1 MLNFLFEID
10 YNMLLNSIFLFCGW
24 KSAVYFLFLYTKN
37 MKKSFFFR
45 WVSILGAV
53 LLLATSVMPG
63 LTKVYAESY
72 SENPESLGLNWEYI
86 YDETTWNEAYA
97 NPTLQ
102 AYYAWSDQ
110 ANAPYKEDL
119 WNSASGRAANIN
131 DAHKTNDEYDLDE
144 NGNYIYDNCERNWS
158 GAVSAPWAKYPWAVV
173 SIPKPFT
180 WTISFS
186 YNGWEPVYPWGE
198 AVRSFT
204 RGFGIA
210 SIPEE
215 FKNNSFLIPE
225 NAGIANGEWEG
236 EVGEASTFDPTELV
250 ITLIQ
255 AHNLTIHYVYSN
267 WDEAAEAY
275 TWEILDWEEYSHAS
289 PDIANYTPD
298 VATVS
303 GTITDDVEVTVT
315 YAPTNDVNE
324 NGIADEEETTYTVSF
339 DTNWWTPAT
348 IESQTNLLPGQKA
361 EKPENPT
368 KEWNVFAWWLDDE
381 SNEFDF
387 DQAFENITWT
397 ATKTVAL
404 TAQWEAMTSSWGA
417 MIEQEDGTGTWMVV
431 EADTP
436 ATSTDASSV
445 QSSNSTATVQWEVEL
460 DVYNDADWDWAADGT
475 GPISTKVNFTNPVLV
490 RIPVSSWTSVKVKV
504 KHNGE
509 STFGIEWLT
518 TNSGASCA
526 DWVSDAAYDGSE
538 IPANWFAEIWTCSA
552 STFVA
557 YTEEANPSSPSNGG
571 SWGGGGSS
579 KTTKA
584 DDAKATTGDDAA
596 VNETNAEE
604 NNWEN
609 AEEQKPT
616 MTEAQAVEKFGQEQI
631 DAYKWA
637 LENGITTM
645 KTVEA
650 ARLDEPLTRAEL
662 AKMMVVYIQKV
673 VQKDPVVTGD
683 VSYSDVSEEL
693 GDLYGY
699 IKLAYQYQIMW
710 INADGTPI
718 ELFNPYGIVSRWEY
732 ATVFSRVLF
741 GAKFNKDGED
751 FYTNHLE
758 ALKTAEILTNTTPS
772 IQEMR
777 GWVMLM
783 MYRSSQNGE
792 AIEKVANSTEET
804 ADETKADETANEET
818 ATDETKTETNEETKA
833 EETTNAEATTGDT
846 AEAPATEE
854 TSETTSDNTD
864 TTAEAT
870 TWDVAEVNTWA
881 VAEVTT
887 WDTASS

>member
-1 MLNFLFEID
+1 MDGDPLR
-10 YNMLLNSIFLFCGW
+10 IFIF
-24 KSAVYFLFLYTKN
+24 YIKN
-37 MKKSFFFR
+37 MKKNSLFK

-63 LTKVYAESY
+63 LQAFADY
-72 SENPESLGLNWEYI
+72 SDDTWEWMYV
-86 YDETTWNEAYA
+86 YDEASWDEAVA
-97 NPTLQ
+97 NWWL
-102 AYYAWSDQ
+102 AKYYAAYPDEDRWCAPNAYKDYWHYGQAADKELSGWVWPDTCTHAWSWVV
-110 ANAPYKEDL
+110 NAVWSTLPWIVINFKDDFNWKIKFSYEGKED
-119 WNSASGRAANIN
+119 
-131 DAHKTNDEYDLDE
+131 
-144 NGNYIYDNCERNWS
+144 
-158 GAVSAPWAKYPWAVV
+158 
-173 SIPKPFT
+173 
-180 WTISFS
+180 
-186 YNGWEPVYPWGE
+186 VYPWSRTGWTN
-198 AVRSFT
+198 SNFW
-204 RGFGIA
+204 IA
-210 SIPEE
+210 SLYVE
-215 FKNNSFLIPE
+215 FQEDNFSFLTWWE
-225 NAGIANGEWEG
+225 NFN
-236 EVGEASTFDPTELV
+236 FDITKFNAVLV
-250 ITLIQ
+250 PFRS
-255 AHNLTIHYVYSN
+255 LTIHYVYSN
-267 WDEAAEAY
+267 WGEAAEDY
-275 TWEILDWEEYSHAS
+275 TGVFLDWDEYIQAS
-289 PDIANYTPD
+289 PDVANYTPD

-315 YAPTNDVNE
+315 YTPNNDVNE
-324 NGIADEEETTYTVSF
+324 NNIADEEETTYTISF

-348 IESQTNLLPGQKA
+348 IEGQTKLPGQKA
-361 EKPENPT
+361 EKPANPT

-436 ATSTDASSV
+436 ATSTDASVV

-475 GPISTKVNFTNPVLV
+475 DPISTKVNFTNPVLV

-526 DWVSDAAYDGSE
+526 DWISDAAYDGSE
-538 IPANWFAEIWTCSA
+538 IPANWYVEIWTCSA

-584 DDAKATTGDDAA
+584 DDAKAATGDDTT

-604 NNWEN
+604 DNGES

-673 VQKDPVVTGD
+673 LEKDPMVTGD
-683 VSYSDVSEEL
+683 VSYSDVDESL

-718 ELFNPYGIVSRWEY
+718 KFFNPNGLVTRWEY

-741 GAKFNKDGED
+741 GDKFNKAGED
-751 FYTNHLE
+751 FYSKHLE
-758 ALKTAEILTNTTPS
+758 ALKAAWILTNTIPT

-783 MYRSSQNGE
+783 MYRSSQNAE
-792 AIEKVANSTEET
+792 KIENVANT
-804 ADETKADETANEET
+804 
-818 ATDETKTETNEETKA
+818 TETNEEEKADEETATASDETKSEANEEEKA
-833 EETTNAEATTGDT
+833 EEATNTEATNTEATTGDV
-846 AEAPATEE
+846 AETPATQES
-854 TSETTSDNTD
+854 SETTAENTE

-870 TWDVAEVNTWA
+870 TWDVAEAPT
-881 VAEVTT
+881 AEAST
-887 WDTASS
+887 WDTASN

>member
-1 MLNFLFEID
+1 
-10 YNMLLNSIFLFCGW
+10 
-24 KSAVYFLFLYTKN
+24 
-37 MKKSFFFR
+37 MKKSFLFK

-63 LTKVYAESY
+63 LIKVYASWEWQY
-72 SENPESLGLNWEYI
+72 SDSTWEWMYVNDEATWDASFENWWL
-86 YDETTWNEAYA
+86 AK
-97 NPTLQ
+97 
-102 AYYAWSDQ
+102 YYAAYPD
-110 ANAPYKEDL
+110 EDL
-119 WNSASGRAANIN
+119 WSTTTNSPEPWFNDKIYTVHMWTNAECEGDYEVRQFKAKYYSDAQGEKNGTQQIIDVNDSDIVYYIPLFFDKPTQTFELFSNISGGYNGTVDDLIGSCSRWIKVVDVTYGENV
-131 DAHKTNDEYDLDE
+131 AHS
-144 NGNYIYDNCERNWS
+144 WS
-158 GAVSAPWAKYPWAVV
+158 GAVNAPGSTLPWIVV
-173 SIPKPFT
+173 NFKDDFYGKIK
-180 WTISFS
+180 FS
-186 YNGWEPVYPWGE
+186 YTGKEDVYPWSRTE
-198 AVRSFT
+198 WTSSDFWV
-204 RGFGIA
+204 A
-210 SIPEE
+210 SLYKE
-215 FKNNSFLIPE
+215 FQEDNFSFLTWWGSFNFEIDKF
-225 NAGIANGEWEG
+225 NA
-236 EVGEASTFDPTELV
+236 TLV
-250 ITLIQ
+250 PF
-255 AHNLTIHYVYSN
+255 HSLTIHYKYSN
-267 WDEAAEAY
+267 WDDAAGDY
-275 TWEILDWEEYSHAS
+275 TWELLDGDEYSHAS
-289 PDIANYTPD
+289 PDIENYTPD

-303 GTITDDVEVTVT
+303 GTIADDVEVTVT
-315 YAPTNDVNE
+315 YSL
-324 NGIADEEETTYTVSF
+324 I
-339 DTNWWTPAT
+339 
-348 IESQTNLLPGQKA
+348 
-361 EKPENPT
+361 
-368 KEWNVFAWWLDDE
+368 
-381 SNEFDF
+381 
-387 DQAFENITWT
+387 
-397 ATKTVAL
+397 
-404 TAQWEAMTSSWGA
+404 MTSSSGA
-417 MIEQEDGTGTWMVV
+417 MIEQEDETGTWMVV

-436 ATSTDASSV
+436 ATSTDASAV

-460 DVYNDADWDWAADGT
+460 DVYNDADWDWVADGT
-475 GPISTKVNFTNPVLV
+475 DPISTKVNFTNPVLV

-596 VNETNAEE
+596 VNETNAGED
-604 NNWEN
+604 NWEN

-645 KTVEA
+645 KTIEA

-792 AIEKVANSTEET
+792 AIEKVVTATEENK
-804 ADETKADETANEET
+804 D
-818 ATDETKTETNEETKA
+818 ETKA
-833 EETTNAEATTGDT
+833 EETTNAESTTGDT
-846 AEAPATEE
+846 AETPTAEE
-854 TSETTSDNTD
+854 TSEAVAENGETS
-864 TTAEAT
+864 AEAT
-870 TWDVAEVNTWA
+870 TWDVAEVNTWT
-881 VAEVTT
+881 VAETTT

>member
-1 MLNFLFEID
+1 MD
-10 YNMLLNSIFLFCGW
+10 GDPQCIFIF
-24 KSAVYFLFLYTKN
+24 YYKN
-37 MKKSFFFR
+37 MKKNSLFK
-45 WVSILGAV
+45 WVSMLGAV
-53 LLLATSVMPG
+53 LLLVTSVMPG

-86 YDETTWNEAYA
+86 YNEATWNEAYA

-186 YNGWEPVYPWGE
+186 YDGWEPVYPWGE
-198 AVRSFT
+198 AIRSFT

-215 FKNNSFLIPE
+215 FKNNSFLIPK
-225 NAGIANGEWEG
+225 NAGIANDEWEG
-236 EVGEASTFDPTELV
+236 EVGEASTFDPTKLV

-255 AHNLTIHYVYSN
+255 AHSLTIHYVYSN
-267 WDEAAEAY
+267 WDEAAEDY
-275 TWEILDWEEYSHAS
+275 TGEFLDWDEYSQPS
-289 PDIANYTPD
+289 PDITNYTAD

-315 YAPTNDVNE
+315 YTPTNDENE
-324 NGIADEEETTYTVSF
+324 NDVADEEETSYTVSF

-436 ATSTDASSV
+436 ATSTDASAV
-445 QSSNSTATVQWEVEL
+445 QSSNSTATIQWEVEL
-460 DVYNDADWDWAADGT
+460 DVYNDADWDWVADGT
-475 GPISTKVNFTNPVLV
+475 DPISIKVNFTNPVLV
-490 RIPVSSWTSVKVKV
+490 RIPVNSWTSVKVKV

-526 DWVSDAAYDGSE
+526 DWISDAAYDGSE
-538 IPANWFAEIWTCSA
+538 IPANWYVEIWTCSA

-557 YTEEANPSSPSNGG
+557 YTEESNSSSSDNSSWTSWGGKG
-571 SWGGGGSS
+571 SWGGGSSTSSDKDNSKVDSTDNS
-579 KTTKA
+579 KT
-584 DDAKATTGDDAA
+584 
-596 VNETNAEE
+596 NESSQDSTQANENWTDNNGTDSQNA
-604 NNWEN
+604 WEDKYN
-609 AEEQKPT
+609 
-616 MTEAQAVEKFGQEQI
+616 QEFH
-631 DAYKWA
+631 DAYEFAFKNW
-637 LENGITTM
+637 ITTM
-645 KTVEA
+645 PSINEA
-650 ARLDEPLTRAEL
+650 DMESPLTRIAM
-662 AKMMVVYIQKV
+662 AKMLSQYAINVLGKTP
-673 VQKDPVVTGD
+673 DTGKNISFPD
-683 VSYSDVSEEL
+683 VSPEL
-693 GDLYGY
+693 DAQYNSWVT
-699 IKLAYQYQIMW
+699 LAYQLWIMG
-710 INADGTPI
+710 INIDEFRPFDEVTRAEFVTALSRMLFGLADGENLYYETHMQKLLEEKIITVADPDMK
-718 ELFNPYGIVSRWEY
+718 ELRWY
-732 ATVFSRVLF
+732 VM
-741 GAKFNKDGED
+741 
-751 FYTNHLE
+751 
-758 ALKTAEILTNTTPS
+758 I
-772 IQEMR
+772 
-777 GWVMLM
+777 MLM
-783 MYRSSQNGE
+783 RS
-792 AIEKVANSTEET
+792 
-804 ADETKADETANEET
+804 ADK
-818 ATDETKTETNEETKA
+818 
-833 EETTNAEATTGDT
+833 
-846 AEAPATEE
+846 
-854 TSETTSDNTD
+854 
-864 TTAEAT
+864 
-870 TWDVAEVNTWA
+870 
-881 VAEVTT
+881 
-887 WDTASS
+887 

>member
-1 MLNFLFEID
+1 MNSLSFLIGFFCFVD
-10 YNMLLNSIFLFCGW
+10 GDPQCIFIF
-24 KSAVYFLFLYTKN
+24 YYKN
-37 MKKSFFFR
+37 MKKNSLFK

-72 SENPESLGLNWEYI
+72 SENPESLWLNWEYI
-86 YDETTWNEAYA
+86 YNEATWNEAYA

-236 EVGEASTFDPTELV
+236 EVGEASTFEPTKLV

-275 TWEILDWEEYSHAS
+275 TSEILDWEEYSHAS
-289 PDIANYTPD
+289 PDVANYTPD

-303 GTITDDVEVTVT
+303 GTITDDVVVTVT
-315 YAPTNDVNE
+315 YAPNNDVNE
-324 NGIADEEETTYTVSF
+324 NGIADEEETTYTISF

-348 IESQTNLLPGQKA
+348 IEGQTKLPGQKA
-361 EKPENPT
+361 EKPANPT

-387 DQAFENITWT
+387 NQAFENITWT

-436 ATSTDASSV
+436 ATSTDASAV

-460 DVYNDADWDWAADGT
+460 DVYNDADWDWAADGAD
-475 GPISTKVNFTNPVLV
+475 PISTKVNFTNPVLV

-504 KHNGE
+504 RHNGE

-526 DWVSDAAYDGSE
+526 DWISDAAYDWSD
-538 IPANWFAEIWTCSA
+538 IPANWYAEIWTCSA

-557 YTEEANPSSPSNGG
+557 YTEEANSSSSNKT
-571 SWGGGGSS
+571 SWGWGGGSS
-579 KTTKA
+579 NTTKA
-584 DDAKATTGDDAA
+584 DDTKATTSDKAT
-596 VNETNAEE
+596 VKETVAEE
-604 NNWEN
+604 NNGEN
-609 AEEQKPT
+609 AEEQKPA

-645 KTVEA
+645 KTIEA

-662 AKMMVVYIQKV
+662 SKMMVVYIQKV
-673 VQKDPVVTGD
+673 LGKSPVVTGD
-683 VSYSDVSEEL
+683 VSYSDVKEEL
-693 GDLYGY
+693 GDLFGY

-741 GAKFNKDGED
+741 GSKFNKDGAD
-751 FYTNHLE
+751 FYTKHLD
-758 ALKTAEILTNTTPS
+758 ALKAAWILTNTTAS

-792 AIEKVANSTEET
+792 AIEKVAT
-804 ADETKADETANEET
+804 ADEENKDEAKADETAKEET
-818 ATDETKTETNEETKA
+818 VTDEAKAETNEETKA
-833 EETTNAEATTGDT
+833 EEATSAETTTGDT
-846 AEAPATEE
+846 AETPSTEE
-854 TSETTSDNTD
+854 TSETTAENTD
-864 TTAEAT
+864 TTAETA
-870 TWDVAEVNTWA
+870 TWA
-881 VAEVTT
+881 VAEVNAWTEVGATT

>member
-1 MLNFLFEID
+1 MRLITICSWIVF
-10 YNMLLNSIFLFCGW
+10 FCFVDR
-24 KSAVYFLFLYTKN
+24 KSTVCFLFLYTKD

-86 YDETTWNEAYA
+86 YNEATWNEAYA

-131 DAHKTNDEYDLDE
+131 DAHKTNDEYDLDG

-267 WDEAAEAY
+267 WDEAAETY

-368 KEWNVFAWWLDDE
+368 KEWNVFAWWLDDK

-397 ATKTVAL
+397 ATKTVVL

-436 ATSTDASSV
+436 ATSTDASAV

-475 GPISTKVNFTNPVLV
+475 DPISTKVNFTNPVLV

-579 KTTKA
+579 KTTKT

-604 NNWEN
+604 NNGESVG
-609 AEEQKPT
+609 EQKPA

-718 ELFNPYGIVSRWEY
+718 ELFNPHGIVSRWEY

-792 AIEKVANSTEET
+792 AIEKVVTATEENK
-804 ADETKADETANEET
+804 D
-818 ATDETKTETNEETKA
+818 ETKA
-833 EETTNAEATTGDT
+833 EETTNAESTTGDT
-846 AEAPATEE
+846 AETPTAEE
-854 TSETTSDNTD
+854 TSEAVAENGETS
-864 TTAEAT
+864 AEAT
-870 TWDVAEVNTWA
+870 TWDVAEVNTWT
-881 VAEVTT
+881 VAETTT